1 MRSRLSTIN
10 YSNLWM
16 LPSFPGVCVAVE
28 AFHSPAIILCTPI
41 ARTQI
46 SFWFYG
52 FIGVVYQLYV
62 FKFMN
67 ASSPGVCGVYAFHS
81 PVIILCS
88 PIVRI
93 KMHFGFIVSCNK

>member
-1 MRSRLSTIN
+1 
-10 YSNLWM
+10 M

-46 SFWFYG
+46 SFWSYS
-52 FIGVVYQLYV
+52 FIRVVYQLYV

-67 ASSPGVCGVYAFHS
+67 ASSQVFVVF
-81 PVIILCS
+81 
-88 PIVRI
+88 
-93 KMHFGFIVSCNK
+93 MHFIHLLFWFYSFMQ